1 MKESNAQEKNELAQ
15 IQEIVEQAQDQFQLM
30 DMMDEAQILDNI
42 GARVNQRIAS
52 ALTYYEKQSRQDV
65 LTKKGIDECINK
77 LSELGY
83 VFREELVSFSPCPSD
98 KEYFVFIAKVFLGKR
113 DRYGNVHELRTTTG
127 IKRQW
132 MFYKNR
138 SQGVTPDEFWF
149 EKGSQKA
156 IRNANRILISESL
169 KQNLIENAKSVKN
182 GRMPIPPQPTPQP
195 RPTSAIPQQPR
206 ATRSLPQPQPQA
218 PQVSYEEVEKSLR
231 EDTKWMTEEFPWKIE
246 GDKISGKITWEK
258 FSDVF
263 FITNR
268 EGKECSTRQYLRAIA
283 GATKNQ
289 DISLKCTIVADML
302 KKNEE
307 EEQQF
312 LEECEKDVPE
322 KLISITK
329 AFILTMPNKGSWNG
343 KWSQEGELFAVVKN
357 VPSCKPKDGTYHYSW
372 GDGWGANVEVK
383 TVTKKEAKEIEK
395 KSKGFCGYE
404 WMIDSLIAHGE
415 ILSDK
420 EKEEKLS
427 SQDSLFPEKEE
438 QHQYNEEGVGA

>member
-1 MKESNAQEKNELAQ
+1 MKTHCPIITKFRPSGKRRSYTWCLWRNDDGSFCNNDCWTRKEIESSRCSRHLNRTKRKKEEREMTKESNTQEKNELAQ

-195 RPTSAIPQQPR
+195 RPTTAIPQQPR
-206 ATRSLPQPQPQA
+206 ATRSLPQPQPQV
-218 PQVSYEEVEKSLR
+218 PQTSYEEIEKELR
-231 EDTKWMTEEFPWKIE
+231 ADTKWMLEQMPWLIE
-246 GDKISGKITWEK
+246 ADSEKQKRKCSWQDLFDISTIKNK
-258 FSDVF
+258 
-263 FITNR
+263 
-268 EGKECSTRQYLRAIA
+268 EGKDCSCRQYLRSVASA
-283 GATKNQ
+283 CKKDSPLVSAKAT
-289 DISLKCTIVADML
+289 ITADL
-302 KKNEE
+302 IKKQEE
-307 EEQQF
+307 D
-312 LEECEKDVPE
+312 LE
-322 KLISITK
+322 
-329 AFILTMPNKGSWNG
+329 N
-343 KWSQEGELFAVVKN
+343 
-357 VPSCKPKDGTYHYSW
+357 
-372 GDGWGANVEVK
+372 
-383 TVTKKEAKEIEK
+383 
-395 KSKGFCGYE
+395 
-404 WMIDSLIAHGE
+404 
-415 ILSDK
+415 
-420 EKEEKLS
+420 LS
-427 SQDSLFPEKEE
+427 SPDSLFPEKEE
-438 QHQYNEEGVGA
+438 QHQYSGEGVGA